1 LVKAG
6 DARSRKED
14 KVKRELS
21 MKKAIIIL
29 VAVAIALAAL
39 VMTLYFLN
47 PFTTKEQKQPSEPAK
62 IEKELQEI
70 NG

>member
-1 LVKAG
+1 
-6 DARSRKED
+6 
-14 KVKRELS
+14 VKRELS

-39 VMTLYFLN
+39 VMTLYFHN
-47 PFTTKEQKQPSEPAK
+47 PFTTKEPKQPLGPHHK